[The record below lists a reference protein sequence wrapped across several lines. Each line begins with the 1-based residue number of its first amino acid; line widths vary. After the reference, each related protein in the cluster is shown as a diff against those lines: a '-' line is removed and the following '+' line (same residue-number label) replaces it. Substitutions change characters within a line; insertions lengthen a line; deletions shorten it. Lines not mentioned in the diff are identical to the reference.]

1 MAWKRLTVDDLRLTL
16 AEDEID
22 KLSTRSLDTDIQN
35 VLQDQ
40 LDMAADAFRG
50 AWLSKGYEVDVRAH
64 YVAPEYRQFVLDY
77 ARYQIWTRFPMAED
91 YALSKPREESWK
103 TAVEML
109 KNPYLATSKPD
120 YSDDPAA
127 AEEAKKRSDSSISM
141 PWLRMP
147 GEVGEYGFPV
157 GRGNSGSCAKDVDPN
172 PTNWMRYLSAWVQSP
187 VIGSVCKTDTHWKI
201 FTVNGWENLADL
213 SVDWSDISASIDW
226 NQLSTNLQL
235 STYAKQNYVDNK
247 FQNYLPLSGGTLTG
261 SLKVGNEPIQN
272 FEVIPEA
279 ESQQPIVKFSG
290 VAGITNE
297 IHTIDTRLDDN
308 QVIDVVIDVNG
319 FGPPESTDTRRIN
332 YPAHSGILATLDD
345 IPQGEYLPLSGGTL
359 CGDFAISLNEERL
372 PIFKIENTYD
382 QYGAERPIM
391 YLGEGSTVAGISVLI
406 NDSDNVELNINH
418 PLTYP
423 TGHKFT
429 FPYEDGVLAT
439 EKYVDD
445 IVGDINSILEA
456 LN

>member
-127 AEEAKKRSDSSISM
+127 EEEAKKRSDSSISM

-172 PTNWMRYLSAWVQSP
+172 PTNWMRYLSAWTEQP
-187 VIGSVCKTDTHWKI
+187 KIGSVCKTDTHWKI

-213 SVDWSDISASIDW
+213 SVDWSDISAGIDW
-226 NQLSTNLQL
+226 NQLSNNLQL
-235 STYAKQNYVDNK
+235 STYAKQDYVDNK
-247 FQNYLPLSGGTLTG
+247 FQNYLPLSGGILSG
-261 SLKVGNEPIQN
+261 SLKIGNEYGLQN
-272 FEVIPEA
+272 FEVIPET

-290 VAGITNE
+290 VAGIANE
-297 IHTIDTRLDDN
+297 IHTIDARLDDN
-308 QVIDVVIDVNG
+308 QTYDFVIDVNG
-319 FGPPESTDTRRIN
+319 FGPSTDTRRIN

-345 IPQGEYLPLSGGTL
+345 MQSGYLPLSGGTL
-359 CGDFAISLNEERL
+359 CGDFAISLNEAHA
-372 PIFKIENTYD
+372 PIFKIENAYD
-382 QYGAERPIM
+382 EHGAERPRI
-391 YLGEGSTVAGISVLI
+391 YFGDGVAITGLSVVF
-406 NDSDNVELNINH
+406 NSRDELELDIKH

-423 TGHKFT
+423 ETLKFT

>member
-16 AEDEID
+16 AEDEIN
-22 KLSTRSLDTDIQN
+22 KLDTISTDLSERIQK
-35 VLQDQ
+35 Q
-40 LDMAADAFRG
+40 LDAVADLFRAAFQQ
-50 AWLSKGYEVDVRAH
+50 KGYDIDVRAH
-64 YVAPEYRQFVLDY
+64 YIDEGYLIPALNY
-77 ARYQIWTRFPMAED
+77 ARYQIWTTFANSED
-91 YALSKPREESWK
+91 YALTKPREDLYK
-103 TAVEML
+103 TAVDLL
-109 KNPYLATSKPD
+109 KTPYLATSKPD

-172 PTNWMRYLSAWVQSP
+172 PTNWMRYLSAWTEQP
-187 VIGSVCKTDTHWKI
+187 KIGSVCKTDTHWKI
-201 FTVNGWENLADL
+201 FTVYGWENLADL

-226 NQLSTNLQL
+226 NQLSNNLQL

-247 FQNYLPLSGGTLTG
+247 FQNYLPLSGGTLSG
-261 SLKVGNEPIQN
+261 SLKIGNEYYPN
-272 FEVIPEA
+272 FEIIPEA
-279 ESQQPIVKFSG
+279 ESQEPTVKFSG
-290 VAGITNE
+290 VAGIANE
-297 IHTIDTRLDDN
+297 IHTIDRRLDDD
-308 QVIDVVIDVNG
+308 QTYEFVIDVNG
-319 FGPPESTDTRRIN
+319 FGPSTDTRRIN

-345 IPQGEYLPLSGGTL
+345 MQNGYLPLSGGTL
-359 CGDFAISLNEERL
+359 SGDFAISLNEAHA
-372 PIFKIENTYD
+372 PVFKIENTYD
-382 QYGAERPIM
+382 QYERERPIM
-391 YLGEGSTVAGISVLI
+391 YFGESIGITGISVLF
-406 NDSDNVELNINH
+406 NSRDELELDIKH

-423 TGHKFT
+423 ETLKFT